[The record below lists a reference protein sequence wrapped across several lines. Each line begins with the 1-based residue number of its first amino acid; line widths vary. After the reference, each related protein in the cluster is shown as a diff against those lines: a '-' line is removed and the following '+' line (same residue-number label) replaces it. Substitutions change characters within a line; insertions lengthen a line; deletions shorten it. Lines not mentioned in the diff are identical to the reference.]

1 MSISDKSFKQKIKSI
16 FGYSLPI
23 LLTFV
28 FLFLAFKDIEFDKF
42 MEHFTN
48 VSWVYL
54 FAFIALFFLSHIIRA
69 YRWKVIIS
77 SVKSDVSVLSLF
89 GSTMIGYGV
98 NLAVPRL
105 GEIYRP
111 SFLGQWEGISR
122 TAMFGTIIV
131 ERVIDV
137 IFLLVSIV
145 VTIAVYPYDLM
156 TEIPLVKLAL
166 TIGTFSILGIVTV
179 LVFVVKMKEKFYKYI
194 IGFAGKIST
203 RLADKLEYVFE
214 MLIQGFSTIRS
225 KKALGLTIFYSA
237 LIMLLY
243 GFNCYVGLYMLR
255 MDQFHEVSLTI
266 GWTVMTISALGIVAP
281 TPGGTGSYHYLSKVS
296 LGLFGF
302 TENAA
307 VAYAVLTHIISSVLF
322 IVSTVFFVNF
332 INRRKEKS
340 KRVNFF
346 NVLRKPTKS

>member
-1 MSISDKSFKQKIKSI
+1 MSISDKSISQKIKSI
-16 FGYSLPI
+16 IGYTLPV
-23 LLTFV
+23 LLTII
-28 FLFLAFKDIEFDKF
+28 FLFLAFKDIEFDEF
-42 MEHFTN
+42 MKHFTN
-48 VSWVYL
+48 VSWGYL
-54 FAFIALFFLSHIIRA
+54 LIFIALFFLSHIVRA
-69 YRWKVIIS
+69 YRWKTIIS
-77 SVKSDVSVLSLF
+77 SVKSDVSILSLF

-137 IFLLVSIV
+137 IFLLVSILITV
-145 VTIAVYPYDLM
+145 AIYPYDLM

-166 TIGTFSILGIVTV
+166 TIGSISILGIVIT
-179 LVFVVKMKEKFYKYI
+179 LIFVVKMKEKFYSYI
-194 IGFAGKIST
+194 TRIVGKVSVRFAE
-203 RLADKLEYVFE
+203 KLEYVFK
-214 MLIQGFSTIRS
+214 MLIEGFSTIRS
-225 KKALGLTIFYSA
+225 GKVLLLTIFYSA
-237 LIMLLY
+237 VIMFLY
-243 GFNCYVGLYMLR
+243 GFNCYVGLYMLN
-255 MDQFHEVSLTI
+255 MDLLHDVSLTI

-281 TPGGTGSYHYLSKVS
+281 TPGGTGSYHYLSRLS

-302 TENAA
+302 SENVA

-322 IVSTVFFVNF
+322 IISTVFFVNF
-332 INRRKEKS
+332 VNRRKEKS

-346 NVLRKPTKS
+346 SVLKQSK